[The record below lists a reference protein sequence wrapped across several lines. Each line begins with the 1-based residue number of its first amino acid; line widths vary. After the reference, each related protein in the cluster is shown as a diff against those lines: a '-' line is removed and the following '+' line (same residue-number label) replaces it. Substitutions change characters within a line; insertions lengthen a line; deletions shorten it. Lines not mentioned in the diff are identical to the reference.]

1 MRRRLPQSKIKD
13 FCQPPRK
20 RGGRGGCA
28 ACSCKRSFTGAVK
41 ANAINYQIP
50 PSLRGA
56 KRRDAQGRSPR
67 KYSWGAISCNYCQK
81 HLKNR
86 RFPRPFGARMTE
98 WMVRCKHKRSFTGAS
113 GKPPWLL
120 RAKSRLRRLRS
131 ARVLGFPRGEAVA
144 AKGGD

>member
-28 ACSCKRSFTGAVK
+28 ACSCKRSFTALSN
-41 ANAINYQIP
+41 NACHCE
-50 PSLRGA
+50 GA
-56 KRRDAQGRSPR
+56 KRRGAQGRSPR
-67 KYSWGAISCNYCQK
+67 KYSWGAISWELYSKASEEQEIPTG
-81 HLKNR
+81 LKAL
-86 RFPRPFGARMTE
+86 GMTE
-98 WMVRCKHKRSFTGAS
+98 WMVRCKDKRSFTGAS